1 MMGFFRG
8 QPGFLLGSPEAAS
21 REMGFGGEML
31 KEDDEVTDGG
41 GDASDSITHFFHKNS
56 QAQILK

>member
-8 QPGFLLGSPEAAS
+8 RPGFLLGSPEATG

-31 KEDDEVTDGG
+31 KADDKVTDGV
-41 GDASDSITHFFHKNS
+41 GDATDSIMVEEAK
-56 QAQILK
+56 